1 MDREEEYFCLIKD
14 SVINKNKEY
23 GKDVSIRE
31 ELASVEVVNLFVLLE
46 EEFRITYNLA
56 EFENF
61 NLSYVI
67 TKTKQLIEDNEKM
80 ISELEKVK
88 KSIFEE

>member
-1 MDREEEYFCLIKD
+1 MDREEEYFRLIKD